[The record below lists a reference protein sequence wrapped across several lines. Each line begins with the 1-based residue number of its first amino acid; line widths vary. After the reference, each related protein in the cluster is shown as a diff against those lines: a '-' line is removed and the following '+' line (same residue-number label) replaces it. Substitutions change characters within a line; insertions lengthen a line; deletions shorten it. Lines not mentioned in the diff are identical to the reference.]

1 MVDADAGKAAGI
13 VGRKLS
19 VRFLDR
25 ELVCGW
31 VDRDDRCVGGSFDSD
46 GFAATCV
53 ANYVVDL
60 VVACPGSFG
69 SGHVLTLNQ
78 DTESMIFRGN
88 GSRGLQLLANSDVQF
103 AAGSIVR

>member
-1 MVDADAGKAAGI
+1 M
-13 VGRKLS
+13 

-25 ELVCGW
+25 QQVCGW
-31 VDRDDRCVGGSFDSD
+31 VDRDDGCIGGGFDSD

-78 DTESMIFRGN
+78 DTKSVIFRGK
-88 GSRGLQLLANSDVQF
+88 GSGGLQLLANSDVQL
-103 AAGSIVR
+103 AAGSIVG